1 MDALEALH
9 TRVSAPRLGGDPPDE
24 NVLNNIFEAAL
35 RAPDHALLR
44 PWRFIVVKQ
53 DGLSA
58 LGDLFADVTRE
69 MNPDATEA
77 EVEKARG
84 KPLRAPMIVVVVANV
99 TEHAKVPDIEQ
110 VISAG
115 AAAQCMLLA
124 AHAQGIGAMWRTGG
138 MAYHPSIHARL
149 GLSGHE
155 QIIGFLYMGER
166 EGKPRNLP
174 GLSVEDYVSHWEGSG
189 NTSA

>member
-53 DGLSA
+53 DGLSV

-84 KPLRAPMIVVVVANV
+84 KPQRAPMIVVVVANV
-99 TEHAKVPDIEQ
+99 TKHAKVPDIEQ

-115 AAAQCMLLA
+115 AAAQSMLLA

-138 MAYHPSIHARL
+138 MAYHPSIHAGL
-149 GLSGHE
+149 GLSVHE
-155 QIIGFLYMGER
+155 QIIGFLYMGKR
-166 EGKPRNLP
+166 EGKSRNLP
-174 GLSVEDYVSHWEGSG
+174 GLSVEDYVSYWEGPG

>member
-99 TEHAKVPDIEQ
+99 TKHAKVPDIEQ

-115 AAAQCMLLA
+115 AAAQSMLLA

-138 MAYHPSIHARL
+138 MAYHPSIHAGL
-149 GLSGHE
+149 GLSSHE
-155 QIIGFLYMGER
+155 QIIGFLYMGKR
-166 EGKPRNLP
+166 EGKSRNLP
-174 GLSVEDYVSHWEGSG
+174 GLSVEDYVSHWEGPG

>member
-84 KPLRAPMIVVVVANV
+84 KPLRAPMIVVVIANV
-99 TEHAKVPDIEQ
+99 TKHAKVPDIEQ

-115 AAAQCMLLA
+115 AAAQSMLLA

-138 MAYHPSIHARL
+138 MAYHPSILTGL
-149 GLSGHE
+149 GLSSHE
-155 QIIGFLYMGER
+155 QIIGFLYMGKR
-166 EGKPRNLP
+166 EGKSRNLP
-174 GLSVEDYVSHWEGSG
+174 GLSVEDHVSHWEGPG